1 MLPNCLTLGGFV
13 NIIEMMFFK
22 MGGARDS
29 EDDISAEEEIQIKS
43 SRIQSQNEY
52 GWRKKSISSQK
63 IKGKKEIIRLGRIYV
78 AYFPMFLIICRGTAA
93 VVPENT

>member
-1 MLPNCLTLGGFV
+1 M
-13 NIIEMMFFK
+13 NIIDMIFCK
-22 MGGARDS
+22 IGGARDY
-29 EDDISAEEEIQIKS
+29 ENDISAEEKIQIKS

-78 AYFPMFLIICRGTAA
+78 AYLLLFKQ
-93 VVPENT
+93 